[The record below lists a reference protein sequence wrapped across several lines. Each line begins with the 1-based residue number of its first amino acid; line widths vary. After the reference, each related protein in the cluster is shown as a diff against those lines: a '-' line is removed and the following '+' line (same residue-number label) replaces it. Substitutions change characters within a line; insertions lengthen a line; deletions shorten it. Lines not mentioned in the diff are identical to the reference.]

1 MPEMIGSPPNCRPEC
16 VVNSDC
22 SQELACISRKC
33 QDPCPGLCGI
43 NAYCRV
49 RNHVPI
55 CVCNQGYQGD
65 PFSRCNRITS
75 KHWQCGT
82 KHASNIL
89 FNQPPL
95 GGQRSLILA
104 TRLLVAPTLC
114 AMKETRRRP
123 VRVCL
128 VFKETLTL
136 SASQSARS
144 TKSVRP
150 TWLASDKSVRILVL
164 EFVAHTPHALS
175 TTTTPSANVTLA
187 MREIPSP
194 IATEKQHVSNCMNF
208 LSFNLNLPVP
218 PRVEPIDPCNPS
230 PCGSNA
236 VCNRQ
241 RNAGSCQCIPEY
253 FGDPY
258 VACRPE
264 CVVHSDC
271 PSNKACQRNKC
282 IDPCPGTCGINAQCQ
297 VRSHSPTCTC
307 IPNYIGDPFTACRL
321 KPLRE

>member
-1 MPEMIGSPPNCRPEC
+1 MALLPIAALSVWSTLTAPRSWLASPENARILALDCVASMPTAGSGTTCLFVSATRVIKEIPSADATGSQVSIGKLEQRE
-16 VVNSDC
+16 
-22 SQELACISRKC
+22 
-33 QDPCPGLCGI
+33 
-43 NAYCRV
+43 
-49 RNHVPI
+49 HV
-55 CVCNQGYQGD
+55 
-65 PFSRCNRITS
+65 
-75 KHWQCGT
+75 
-82 KHASNIL
+82 SNIF

-164 EFVAHTPHALS
+164 EFAAHTPHALS

>member
-1 MPEMIGSPPNCRPEC
+1 MALLPIAALSVWSTLTALRSWLASPENARILALDCVASMPTAGSGTTCLFVSATRVIKEIPSADATGSQVSIGKLEQRE
-16 VVNSDC
+16 
-22 SQELACISRKC
+22 
-33 QDPCPGLCGI
+33 
-43 NAYCRV
+43 
-49 RNHVPI
+49 HV
-55 CVCNQGYQGD
+55 
-65 PFSRCNRITS
+65 
-75 KHWQCGT
+75 
-82 KHASNIL
+82 SNIF

-123 VRVCL
+123 VRVCQ

-187 MREIPSP
+187 MREIPSQ

>member
-1 MPEMIGSPPNCRPEC
+1 MALLPIAALSVWSTLTAPRSWLAYPENARILVLDCVASMPTAGSGTTCLFVSATRVIKEIPSADATGSQVSIGKLEQRE
-16 VVNSDC
+16 
-22 SQELACISRKC
+22 
-33 QDPCPGLCGI
+33 
-43 NAYCRV
+43 
-49 RNHVPI
+49 HV
-55 CVCNQGYQGD
+55 
-65 PFSRCNRITS
+65 
-75 KHWQCGT
+75 
-82 KHASNIL
+82 SNIF

-114 AMKETRRRP
+114 AMKETRRRL
-123 VRVCL
+123 VRVCQ

-164 EFVAHTPHALS
+164 EFAAHTPHALS

-187 MREIPSP
+187 MREIPSQ

>member
-1 MPEMIGSPPNCRPEC
+1 M
-16 VVNSDC
+16 
-22 SQELACISRKC
+22 
-33 QDPCPGLCGI
+33 
-43 NAYCRV
+43 
-49 RNHVPI
+49 
-55 CVCNQGYQGD
+55 
-65 PFSRCNRITS
+65 
-75 KHWQCGT
+75 
-82 KHASNIL
+82 
-89 FNQPPL
+89 
-95 GGQRSLILA
+95 ILA

-123 VRVCL
+123 VRVCQ

-164 EFVAHTPHALS
+164 EFAAHTPHALS

-187 MREIPSP
+187 MREIPSQ